1 MSEKCRKILASVG
14 AVVLIV
20 LISIAI
26 ADIHKKG
33 VYDFT
38 MELNYGWTLIFH
50 GDTAKI
56 ESTGNYQFAKK
67 IVKGDSLI
75 LRRKLSSNF
84 PANPTLRFKTYLSFV
99 EAYLDGR
106 LLYSSGKKDFRNG
119 VPVGSG
125 IHFVNLG
132 ATSLEGKTLDFV
144 FHFSENSTWNE
155 LPAFE
160 VLPAKNAFSDF
171 YAQHSVSL
179 VVGAFLLLFGIL
191 TVFLSVGMAFYGLAF
206 FRILMIGILAN
217 CLGVWTLCYTKLIQ
231 LFSFDFAFNT
241 SLEYF
246 SLYLAPLPLCLLLAH
261 MCYNRINKYRWHGLV
276 FLAFVNTLLVVVTTV
291 LNFTNLVHFP
301 NTLRLF
307 HFFAFFCL
315 IYLTFIGI
323 SDRKKLDAPTKILAA
338 GVSLFGA
345 VSVFELLRYYLTT
358 QFHLDY
364 TLLKMTWLPIGTLAF
379 VILLGL
385 SYIVYMY
392 YLLTE
397 KTKKDILSKIAYQ
410 DSLTDLYNRAKCQQ
424 IFGVLDKGTSDFA
437 IASIDMNGLKL
448 VNDRYG
454 HKEGDRL
461 IKTFANVFHE
471 AFEGIGTT
479 IRMGGDEFVAIIR
492 YEHLAEVDATLAKMA
507 ELQKNRGADL
517 PIPLEAAFGIAYR
530 HELIKNEDE
539 TENNNTIKAEKV
551 YQLADERMY
560 AMKAA
565 MKSELV
571 RR

>member
-1 MSEKCRKILASVG
+1 MPTDALEHPLKSLRQNML
-14 AVVLIV
+14 
-20 LISIAI
+20 
-26 ADIHKKG
+26 
-33 VYDFT
+33 
-38 MELNYGWTLIFH
+38 
-50 GDTAKI
+50 
-56 ESTGNYQFAKK
+56 STK
-67 IVKGDSLI
+67 
-75 LRRKLSSNF
+75 SN
-84 PANPTLRFKTYLSFV
+84 
-99 EAYLDGR
+99 
-106 LLYSSGKKDFRNG
+106 
-119 VPVGSG
+119 
-125 IHFVNLG
+125 
-132 ATSLEGKTLDFV
+132 
-144 FHFSENSTWNE
+144 
-155 LPAFE
+155 
-160 VLPAKNAFSDF
+160 
-171 YAQHSVSL
+171 
-179 VVGAFLLLFGIL
+179 
-191 TVFLSVGMAFYGLAF
+191 
-206 FRILMIGILAN
+206 
-217 CLGVWTLCYTKLIQ
+217 
-231 LFSFDFAFNT
+231 
-241 SLEYF
+241 
-246 SLYLAPLPLCLLLAH
+246 
-261 MCYNRINKYRWHGLV
+261 NRINKYRWHGLV

-291 LNFTNLVHFP
+291 LNFTNLVHYP
-301 NTLRLF
+301 NTLRMF

-454 HKEGDRL
+454 HNEGDRL

-539 TENNNTIKAEKV
+539 TEENPTVKAEKV

-571 RR
+571 RK